1 MKTVQQVIDA
11 TLKIENHDERY
22 LYGRFKG
29 FLPRQQVHRFSN
41 GDATPDLRRL
51 P

>member
-1 MKTVQQVIDA
+1 MKTVQQIIDD

-29 FLPRQQVHRFSN
+29 FYRGTSTSVFQWICNS
-41 GDATPDLRRL
+41 
-51 P
+51 